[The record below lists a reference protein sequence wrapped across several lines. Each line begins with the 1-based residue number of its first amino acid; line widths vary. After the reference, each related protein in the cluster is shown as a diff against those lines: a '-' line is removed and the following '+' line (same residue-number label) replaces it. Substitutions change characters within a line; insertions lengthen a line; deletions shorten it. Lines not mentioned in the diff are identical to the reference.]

1 VWFQDLSRTMF
12 LFYMAPLVPFLILGL
27 TLALGA
33 MLGPAVRR
41 TGELWLDHRHAMRRR
56 WGVIGVSAYLGLV
69 TADFVWMWPI
79 FTGALRTYDQ
89 WHAHMWFQ
97 SWV

>member
-1 VWFQDLSRTMF
+1 MF
-12 LFYMAPLVPFLILGL
+12 LFYMAPLIPFLVLGL

-33 MLGPAVRR
+33 ALGPSVVQ
-41 TGELWLDHRHAMRRR
+41 TGARFRDRKALLRRR
-56 WGVIGVSAYLGLV
+56 WGIAAVAVFLALVI
-69 TADFVWMWPI
+69 ADFAWMWPL
-79 FTGALRTYDQ
+79 FTGALRTKDE